1 MRDEEVTRF
10 EQIVA
15 ESFNEK
21 RADGDAAALA

>member
-15 ESFNEK
+15 ESFNER
-21 RADGDAAALA
+21 RADDDAADLD